1 MADQPIA
8 VYMNDHLGGAM
19 LGADLAQQIEEM
31 SEGSQLGELMSRLAP
46 QIEDDRQALIDLMDR
61 MDISQNPVKQV
72 SSWVAEKAARVK
84 FSGATPGGD
93 ADLGTF
99 MALEA
104 LTLGVEGKAS
114 MWKVLQ
120 GLKTDYPALADT
132 DIDAL
137 LDGATVQH
145 EQLERERV
153 AFGQRLMA
161 GNEVAGADT

>member
-1 MADQPIA
+1 MADKPIA

-19 LGADLAQQIEEM
+19 LGADLAEQIEEM
-31 SEGSQLGELMSRLAP
+31 SKGTPLGDVMSRLAP
-46 QIEDDRQALIDLMDR
+46 QIEEDRQSLIDLMER
-61 MDISQNPVKQV
+61 MDISQNPVKQA

-84 FSGATPGGD
+84 FSGATPGGE
-93 ADLGTF
+93 AELGTF

-114 MWKVLQ
+114 MWRVLQ
-120 GLKTDYPALADT
+120 GLKADYPVLAET

-145 EQLERERV
+145 DELERERV
-153 AFGQRLMA
+153 ALGQRVLASPDPA
-161 GNEVAGADT
+161 GTDS